1 MALSD
6 VYRVEVFQNVGSEI
20 TMNVLHM
27 RETVAE
33 TINDNA
39 AACVIE
45 AVIVLYDALKAQMS
59 EDWRVVQM
67 TARRVS
73 PGSGIPSTLVLGG
86 AESIVGAQ
94 VSEIIPSA
102 SALLISLYSLNFTKS
117 GRGRQYLPGLPE
129 TAQNEGQL
137 TEAVH
142 GDFQT
147 IANAQYLGE
156 KGPFLAGDGKWRFT
170 VFGGGAGP
178 GSDQDVKE
186 AIVRPNLATQRGRRA
201 HPGFAA

>member
-1 MALSD
+1 MAVSD
-6 VYRVEVFQNVGSEI
+6 VYRIEVYQNVGSEL
-20 TMNVLHM
+20 TMNVLHA

-33 TINDNA
+33 TINTNVA
-39 AACVIE
+39 SCLIE
-45 AVIVLYDALKAQMS
+45 MAVVLYEALADQMS
-59 EDWRVVQM
+59 EDWRVIQM

-86 AESIVGAQ
+86 AESIEGAIVGD
-94 VSEIIPSA
+94 IIPSA
-102 SALLISLYSLNFTKS
+102 SALLISLYSTNFTRS

-129 TAQNEGQL
+129 ASQNEGQI

-142 GDFQT
+142 GSFQT
-147 IANAQYLGE
+147 IANAQYKGE

-178 GSDQDVKE
+178 DPDQDVQE
-186 AIVRPNLATQRGRRA
+186 AIVRPNLATQRRRRA
-201 HPGFAA
+201 HPGFAP